1 MCKWLKT
8 RAFCI
13 SLCPLCSRPSGYG
26 PSPSIN
32 CSAVFVVRLWR
43 KRRRS
48 SQRGRQ
54 KRISGR
60 KKPADM
66 QAMACA
72 SACAWDWRREQP
84 CSACGKNRTA
94 AGRKSAYFQ
103 EIKEGQKV
111 ALFCF
116 PTGMPRRHLR
126 GDFGDRVGYQ
136 RRPLPCGKGLI
147 SVPAMEEKRTRRC
160 CRWKSIHGP
169 CLRQTILPCHCSHR

>member
-1 MCKWLKT
+1 MGLPLPST
-8 RAFCI
+8 VPLFL
-13 SLCPLCSRPSGYG
+13 LCERGEKAMEKKKEIQPERP
-26 PSPSIN
+26 
-32 CSAVFVVRLWR
+32 AEAH
-43 KRRRS
+43 KR
-48 SQRGRQ
+48 G
-54 KRISGR
+54 GL
-60 KKPADM
+60 

-103 EIKEGQKV
+103 EIKEGQKA

-147 SVPAMEEKRTRRC
+147 SVPAMEEKRISRC

>member
-13 SLCPLCSRPSGYG
+13 SLCPLCSRPSRYG

-54 KRISGR
+54 KRISG
-60 KKPADM
+60 AD
-66 QAMACA
+66 CRLWHVHRPVPGIGGG
-72 SACAWDWRREQP
+72 SSF
-84 CSACGKNRTA
+84 CSADGKNRTA

-103 EIKEGQKV
+103 EIKEGQKA

-126 GDFGDRVGYQ
+126 GDFWDRVGYQ